1 MKYLP
6 VLLFSFVC
14 LGLYAQEKPGDAPRV
29 FVTDSQSWETH
40 AAAGGSGGNWGAS
53 SHGGARPQTAEII
66 KTFGERCP
74 TVTVNN
80 LESRADYIV
89 ELDHEGGKGYL
100 QHRNKVAVFE
110 HLSGDV
116 VVSKSTLSL
125 GGSVQEACSAIQK
138 HWTTNGAR
146 IRAAAAAP
154 SNPITA
160 PTPAPVASAP
170 PELSKTSTL
179 KLSVFST
186 PDGADIELDQ
196 SFVGNTPSSIEAAAG
211 EHIVVVRKKGYK
223 VWERKL
229 KLSGGDIRLTADLEP
244 DATQ

>member
-110 HLSGDV
+110 HHSGDV

-125 GGSVQEACSAIQK
+125 GGSVPGGLFCHPKALDDKRSDKFAPLWLHLPTLAPRPHQL
-138 HWTTNGAR
+138 
-146 IRAAAAAP
+146 RA
-154 SNPITA
+154 S
-160 PTPAPVASAP
+160 SAP

-186 PDGADIELDQ
+186 PGWCRHR
-196 SFVGNTPSSIEAAAG
+196 T
-211 EHIVVVRKKGYK
+211 
-223 VWERKL
+223 
-229 KLSGGDIRLTADLEP
+229 
-244 DATQ
+244 